1 MKNELKRHVYLK
13 MKDREEARR
22 LFLESVD
29 LKTRLKRETIRVE
42 EALGRV
48 SAGPVLALDS
58 SPRHHLA
65 AMDGIALLAERT
77 FGARPGR
84 EVVLVQGVDYHL
96 VNTGHVLPPETNA
109 VVMVEKVVL
118 SEEGPDDQGRERIC
132 LEEPAFPW
140 QHVRKLGEDLVA
152 TELIIPAGTRIGPY
166 ELGALVAGG
175 VYELEVTARP
185 RVALV
190 PTGTEVVDLD
200 RARQGR
206 LEPGRVVEFNS
217 LILAG
222 MVEELGGEP
231 VRYPPLADDYDSL
244 KEFLGRIVEEG
255 FDLVIINAGSSSGT
269 SDYTAHVVQDLGE
282 VLVHGVTI
290 MPGKP
295 TVLGRIGQTPIMG
308 NPGYP
313 VSAVIS
319 FEEFAAP
326 LLAGMLGRPLWPRP
340 RVEASPVA
348 ALPSKLGQEE
358 YIRVKLGRVGDRTV
372 AVPLH
377 RGAGSITSLT
387 RADGVVRVPK
397 LTEGLEAGKPAATE
411 LLKPL
416 EEIEGTIVAIGSHDN
431 TLDLLADLLRR
442 HDARFYLTSGN
453 VGSLGGLKALAG
465 AQAHLAGSHLLDPET
480 GLYNVPAI
488 QRLLKGLPLK
498 VVRLVLR
505 EQGLILP
512 TGNPRGVRDLKDLA
526 EKGLSFINRQAG
538 SGTRILL
545 DHHLAQAGLTADS
558 IKGYDQEEYTHMA
571 VAAAVLSGRAEAGL
585 GILAAA
591 RALGLDF
598 IPLVR
603 EDYQLI
609 IPLEHY
615 ETSKIQALLRV
626 IGSPGFRAAVEFL
639 GGYSLEGSGEVVY
652 EQ

>member
-1 MKNELKRHVYLK
+1 MKQELKRHVYLK

-22 LFLESVD
+22 LFLEAFD
-29 LKTRLKRETIRVE
+29 LKGRLGRETVRVE

-65 AMDGIALLAERT
+65 AMDGVALMAEKT

-84 EVVLVQGVDYHL
+84 PVQLVRGVDYRL

-109 VVMVEKVVL
+109 VVMVEKVII
-118 SEEGPDDQGRERIC
+118 SEEGPDSQGRERIS

-175 VYELEVTARP
+175 VYELEVMARP
-185 RVALV
+185 KVAII
-190 PTGTEVVDLD
+190 PTGTEVIDLD
-200 RARQGR
+200 QARQGPV
-206 LEPGRVVEFNS
+206 EPGQVVEFNS

-222 MVEELGGEP
+222 MVEQLGGEP
-231 VRYPPLADDYDSL
+231 VRHPPLPDDFSSL
-244 KEFLGRIVEEG
+244 KELLSRVVEEG
-255 FDLVIINAGSSSGT
+255 CDLVIVNAGSSSGT
-269 SDYTAHVVQDLGE
+269 TDYTAHAVKELGE

-295 TVLGRIGQTPIMG
+295 TVLGRIGRTPIMG

-326 LLAGMLGRPLWPRP
+326 LLAGMLGTPLWSRP
-340 RVEASPVA
+340 KVEARPVA

-358 YIRVKLGRVGDRTV
+358 YIRVKLGRVGDQTV

-397 LTEGLEAGKPAATE
+397 LTEGLEAGKPVAAE

-453 VGSLGGLKALAG
+453 VGSLGGLKALAR

-480 GLYNVPAI
+480 GLYNVPQI
-488 QRLLKGLPLK
+488 KRLLQGLPLK

-512 TGNPRGVRDLKDLA
+512 AGNPKGLKGLVDLA
-526 EKGLSFINRQAG
+526 EKGLVFINRQAG

-545 DHHLAQAGLTADS
+545 DHYLAQAGLEADR
-558 IKGYDQEEYTHMA
+558 IRGYEQEEYTHMA
-571 VAAAVLSGRAEAGL
+571 VAAAVLSGRADAGL

-591 RALGLDF
+591 RALGLEF
-598 IPLVR
+598 IPLVQ
-603 EDYQLI
+603 EDYQLV
-609 IPLEHY
+609 IPAEHY
-615 ETSKIQALLRV
+615 QTPKIQALLEV
-626 IGSPGFRAAVEFL
+626 IGSPGFRAAVESL
-639 GGYSLEGSGEVVY
+639 GGYSLEGSGKVVY